1 MGKDLL
7 QEIMRGY
14 FNDNVDDSAHGP
26 MSILNYEVP
35 PLNICD
41 LPVSTHESS
50 WAIVDSPRRLM
61 KTFEFSSMDKKRY
74 FVLELLGYEEENNHH
89 AKITIDSDSVS
100 VEVYTHDVNDVT
112 ELDQEYA
119 SMADDIY
126 TDVSYYNSQE
136 SEQRFEF

>member
-14 FNDNVDDSAHGP
+14 FNDNVDDSTHGP
-26 MSILNYEVP
+26 MSILRYEVP

-41 LPVSTHESS
+41 LPVSTHEAS

-61 KTFEFSSMDKKRY
+61 KTFEFDGMDKKRH
-74 FVLELLGYEEENNHH
+74 FILELLDYEEENNHH
-89 AKITIDSDSVS
+89 AKITINLDSVS
-100 VEVYTHDVNDVT
+100 VEVYTHDVNDIT

-119 SMADDIY
+119 SMTDDIY
-126 TDVSYYNSQE
+126 TDVSYYDPQGN
-136 SEQRFEF
+136 EQNFEF